1 MLIPILSFK
10 RKSCILLARYNA
22 WSSALFDH
30 QYILSI
36 LSVYPKDRQ
45 SSSQPNHEKL
55 QKNSSSKQDYRW
67 KHWCQYLEL
76 LAVSKI
82 YSSLSEICL
91 HSTESLLIAFDL
103 PLANEI
109 DFFFC
114 QHNLDIWFVV
124 FNIWFTV
131 FLLLI
136 YIAPTLLH
144 LFLRLRRFYLIYFTI
159 NIDFHLVLIFIYSS
173 PSFEPHKLSLNLKHL
188 YLVFSLLFF

>member
-1 MLIPILSFK
+1 MYRNVTFQKEIIKFHICCFLCWFKLRPGLLFLLVSCQDLMLIPILSFK

-22 WSSALFDH
+22 WSSALFDY

-109 DFFFC
+109 DFFPVSIT
-114 QHNLDIWFVV
+114 LTSD
-124 FNIWFTV
+124 
-131 FLLLI
+131 LLSS
-136 YIAPTLLH
+136 TSGQ
-144 LFLRLRRFYLIYFTI
+144 RFSYFWSI
-159 NIDFHLVLIFIYSS
+159 
-173 PSFEPHKLSLNLKHL
+173 
-188 YLVFSLLFF
+188 